1 MAVARALWGYIE
13 QRDLR
18 LMRRL
23 HRWRA
28 PRPIRILM
36 LMMSR
41 LGNGWLWYSLGI
53 FILICGGQDRYRA
66 FFAGALSA
74 LVAILIFQRVKPL
87 QPSSAPLRNRTA
99 LLGRDYAAG
108 PLFVSLRPRH
118 DFFRYRRRCRQLLSS
133 MSALPASHCCS
144 HRHLAHYRRHAFPHR
159 RHRRRVTRRYPRL
172 SVRIGFHL
180 DFGFSAGASGRFP
193 VACGKRAYAGRCSL

>member
-1 MAVARALWGYIE
+1 MAVARSVLGYIE

-28 PRPIRILM
+28 PRSIRISM
-36 LMMSR
+36 LLMSR

-53 FILICGGQDRYRA
+53 FILFCGGQNRYHA

-87 QPSSAPLRNRTA
+87 SRRRRPCEIEPHCWAVISPPDRFSFPSGHAMTSFAIAVAVGSFYPQCQPSLIA
-99 LLGRDYAAG
+99 LAALIAASRIIVG
-108 PLFVSLRPRH
+108 MHFLTDIVVGALMGALIGYLSFWLSL
-118 DFFRYRRRCRQLLSS
+118 
-133 MSALPASHCCS
+133 
-144 HRHLAHYRRHAFPHR
+144 
-159 RHRRRVTRRYPRL
+159 
-172 SVRIGFHL
+172 
-180 DFGFSAGASGRFP
+180 
-193 VACGKRAYAGRCSL
+193 

>member
-1 MAVARALWGYIE
+1 MAVARAVLGYIE

-28 PRPIRILM
+28 PRPIRIFM

-53 FILICGGQDRYRA
+53 LVLICGGHDRYRA
-66 FFAGALSA
+66 FFAGMLSA

-87 QPSSAPLRNRTA
+87 S
-99 LLGRDYAAG
+99 
-108 PLFVSLRPRH
+108 
-118 DFFRYRRRCRQLLSS
+118 RRRR
-133 MSALPASHCCS
+133 PA
-144 HRHLAHYRRHAFPHR
+144 
-159 RHRRRVTRRYPRL
+159 RL
-172 SVRIGFHL
+172 SLIV
-180 DFGFSAGASGRFP
+180 GR
-193 VACGKRAYAGRCSL
+193 

>member
-1 MAVARALWGYIE
+1 MAVARAVLGYIE

-53 FILICGGQDRYRA
+53 FILVCGGQNRYRA
-66 FFAGALSA
+66 FFAGML
-74 LVAILIFQRVKPL
+74 
-87 QPSSAPLRNRTA
+87 
-99 LLGRDYAAG
+99 
-108 PLFVSLRPRH
+108 
-118 DFFRYRRRCRQLLSS
+118 
-133 MSALPASHCCS
+133 
-144 HRHLAHYRRHAFPHR
+144 
-159 RHRRRVTRRYPRL
+159 
-172 SVRIGFHL
+172 
-180 DFGFSAGASGRFP
+180 
-193 VACGKRAYAGRCSL
+193 

>member
-1 MAVARALWGYIE
+1 MAVARAVLGYIE

-53 FILICGGQDRYRA
+53 FILVCGGQNRYRA
-66 FFAGALSA
+66 FFAGMLSA

-87 QPSSAPLRNRTA
+87 S
-99 LLGRDYAAG
+99 G
-108 PLFVSLRPRH
+108 
-118 DFFRYRRRCRQLLSS
+118 RRRPCEIEPHCWAVISPPRSPRS
-133 MSALPASHCCS
+133 RMWAS
-144 HRHLAHYRRHAFPHR
+144 P
-159 RHRRRVTRRYPRL
+159 
-172 SVRIGFHL
+172 
-180 DFGFSAGASGRFP
+180 
-193 VACGKRAYAGRCSL
+193 K

>member
-1 MAVARALWGYIE
+1 MAVARAVLGYIE

-28 PRPIRILM
+28 PRPIRIFM

-53 FILICGGQDRYRA
+53 LVLICGGHDRYRA
-66 FFAGALSA
+66 FFAGMLSA

-87 QPSSAPLRNRTA
+87 SRRRRLSMRPLRSSIRRWRPETPP
-99 LLGRDYAAG
+99 
-108 PLFVSLRPRH
+108 PLWIRLATS
-118 DFFRYRRRCRQLLSS
+118 
-133 MSALPASHCCS
+133 PA
-144 HRHLAHYRRHAFPHR
+144 
-159 RHRRRVTRRYPRL
+159 T
-172 SVRIGFHL
+172 
-180 DFGFSAGASGRFP
+180 GA
-193 VACGKRAYAGRCSL
+193 